1 MSNSLTF
8 SLAAS
13 LCKAVCKKIAQ
24 GFPRRQQAAFFHT
37 WVFIVRAELATVLP
51 GCMIPRSNYVTT
63 SKSPLGRRTRSTHVP
78 RGHGPRG
85 TGTLVGMAPP
95 LNEPCLFMERKR
107 CRLQTLLRLAS
118 GSQLKSDTQRHT
130 ISKRAFPS
138 FQRCIAR
145 CLGPSARQM
154 LVEAVWCYACPVA
167 LLCNANV
174 ADCTRC
180 CVWHLSHS

>member
-1 MSNSLTF
+1 MIL
-8 SLAAS
+8 
-13 LCKAVCKKIAQ
+13 
-24 GFPRRQQAAFFHT
+24 
-37 WVFIVRAELATVLP
+37 ELAHLRLDVGSGPGAGPTKSTPHALVERLDRPLATLAVLLCTGNGQP
-51 GCMIPRSNYVTT
+51 ARLWPSLPHRACYDNCARVAAGAPHPKHSRS
-63 SKSPLGRRTRSTHVP
+63 
-78 RGHGPRG
+78 PRG